1 VGAFTARINTDPVV
15 NHTLEPFDTFILA
28 GGASRRMGT
37 DKAQLSLHGATM
49 LDNTAEILRSISATV
64 TVVGRDINH
73 QQLKSVPD
81 IYPQWGA
88 LGGVHAALLTC
99 QTTWALVVACDMPN
113 INEELFRRLA
123 TFREGFEAVVP
134 IQPDGHP
141 QPLCAFY
148 RKEPCLE
155 KAEALIESGERKPIT
170 LLQSVRTRW
179 VSFQELRSLPEA
191 DLLFE
196 NMNTPE
202 DYLRAKSKGAE
213 SRSKN

>member
-1 VGAFTARINTDPVV
+1 MGGQITRRS
-15 NHTLEPFDTFILA
+15 ILA

-49 LDNTAEILRSISATV
+49 LENTAEILCSISATV
-64 TVVGRDINH
+64 TVVGRDIKH
-73 QQLKSVPD
+73 QQLNSVSD
-81 IYPQWGA
+81 IYPQWGP
-88 LGGVHAALLTC
+88 LGGVHAALITC
-99 QTTWALVVACDMPN
+99 KTIWALVVACDMPN
-113 INEELFRRLA
+113 INEELFRTLA
-123 TFREGFEAVVP
+123 TFREDFEAVAP
-134 IQPDGHP
+134 IQPDGRP

-148 RKEPCLE
+148 RKGPCLE

-179 VSFQELRSLPEA
+179 VSFQELRNLPEA

-213 SRSKN
+213 SQSKN